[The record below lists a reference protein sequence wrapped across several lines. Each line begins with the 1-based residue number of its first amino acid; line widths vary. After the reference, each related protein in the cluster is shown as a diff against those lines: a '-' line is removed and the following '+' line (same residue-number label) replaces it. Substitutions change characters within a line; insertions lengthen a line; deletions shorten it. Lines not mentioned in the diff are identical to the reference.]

1 MTQGSSQR
9 RDDVIDAL
17 RAGAVP
23 TRGLDLLAVGLDRFE
38 PAILQELEKTRGA
51 GSVFKAVRG
60 DYGCGKTFFS
70 RWLQEKA
77 KRMGFAT
84 AEVQISETE
93 TPLHRLETV
102 YRRIIERLS
111 TSAVEGGALRP
122 IIDSWFYTLEED
134 VLASGEASEN
144 DTEKLLQATEELM
157 ERRLAGITQSA
168 PLLGPALRSYRRAV
182 AAGDAS
188 AAEALLGWIGA
199 QPNVGSKYIRQTGM
213 KSTIDHFGALSFLQG
228 LLLMLRDS
236 GHAGLVIVLDE
247 VETLQRMRGDVR
259 EKALNALRQW
269 IDEIHG
275 GRFPG
280 LFLLITGTP
289 AFFDGPQGIRRLQPL
304 AERLHVEFGPDTR
317 FDNPRAVQIRL
328 RPFDT
333 DSLVQVGRRVR
344 DLYAAGSTNEQRVRA
359 VCDDGYLSTLATRV
373 TGSLGGK
380 IGITPR
386 LFLKKLVGEVLDRID
401 QYPDF
406 DPRQHYSLTISATEL
421 NDIERTAL
429 SVDEIDLPL

>member
-1 MTQGSSQR
+1 MTLISSQR

-38 PAILQELEKTRGA
+38 QAILQELEKTRGA

-70 RWLQEKA
+70 RWLQERA
-77 KRMGFAT
+77 KRMGFAA

-111 TSAVEGGALRP
+111 TAAVSAGALRA
-122 IIDSWFYTLEED
+122 IVDGWFYTLEED
-134 VLASGEASEN
+134 VLANGEVAEN
-144 DTEKLLQATEELM
+144 DTDQLLAATENLM
-157 ERRLAGITQSA
+157 ERRLAAVTQSA
-168 PLLGPALRSYRRAV
+168 PLLGPALRAYRRAV
-182 AAGDAS
+182 ASGDTP
-188 AAEALLGWIGA
+188 AAEGLLAWISG
-199 QPNVGSKYIRQTGM
+199 QPNVGSKYIRQAGI
-213 KSTIDHFGALSFLQG
+213 KSDIDHFGALSFLQG
-228 LLLMLRDS
+228 LLVMLRDG

-280 LFLLITGTP
+280 LYLLVTGTP

-304 AERLHVEFGPDTR
+304 AERLHVEFAPDSR

-328 RPFDT
+328 RGFDR
-333 DSLVQVGRRVR
+333 DLLVQVGRRVR
-344 DLYAAGSTNEQRVRA
+344 DLYAEGLANESRLRT
-359 VCDDGYLSTLATRV
+359 VCDDSYLAALANSV

-380 IGITPR
+380 VGITPR

-401 QYPDF
+401 QFPDF
-406 DPRQHYSLTISATEL
+406 DPRKHYSLTISDTEL
-421 NDIERTAL
+421 NAVERGAL
-429 SVDEIDLPL
+429 SVDEIDLKL